1 MVSRMM
7 WEKARKRSP
16 SKETPK
22 QRRLERQAD
31 HMILNGAPQ
40 HLPKVVEIVTGE
52 RCYYRSVGTV
62 SFDGEVWRSH
72 DASGAVIGEH
82 SSRWMAW
89 READKLGMERA
100 GALG

>member
-7 WEKARKRSP
+7 WEKAKKRQTAR
-16 SKETPK
+16 ETPE

-40 HLPKVVEIVTGE
+40 HLPKAEIVSGE

-62 SFDGEVWRSH
+62 SFDGDVWRSH

-82 SSRWMAW
+82 SARWMAW
-89 READKLGMERA
+89 RETDKLGMERV